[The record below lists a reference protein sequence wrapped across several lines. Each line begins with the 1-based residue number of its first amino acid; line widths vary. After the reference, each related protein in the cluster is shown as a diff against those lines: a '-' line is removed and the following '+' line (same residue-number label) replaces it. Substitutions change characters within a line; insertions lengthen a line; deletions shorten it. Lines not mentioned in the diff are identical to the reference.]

1 MKVVVSSTGDKLDA
15 MIDPRFGRCAYFM
28 VVNVENNEI
37 KDFEAIKNLGVTA
50 TGGAGI
56 QAANIIANKGAE
68 ALISGNIGPNAFNV
82 LSGTGI
88 KIMTG
93 VGGISVKEAVERY
106 LKGELKETSTPTTPG
121 FGPSMGRGQGRRR
134 WQT

>member
-1 MKVVVSSTGDKLDA
+1 MKIAVSSTGDKLDA
-15 MIDPRFGRCAYFM
+15 MIDPRFGRCSYFM
-28 VVNVENNEI
+28 IVNVENKEI
-37 KDFEAIKNLGVTA
+37 KDFEAVKNPGVTA

-88 KIMTG
+88 KILTG
-93 VGGISVKEAVERY
+93 VGGINIRNAVEKY
-106 LKGELKETSTPTTPG
+106 LNGELKETSTPTSPG
-121 FGPSMGRGQGRRR
+121 FGPRRGMGRGRGRRD
-134 WQT
+134 